1 MSEPPKQTATRKPR
15 VALVLGGG
23 GARGYAHIGVV
34 QVLEEADVE
43 VVAIAGSSMGAL
55 VGGLFAAGKL
65 QEFTDWSLGLNRFKV
80 LRLFDVSLSSP
91 GTIRGERVFG
101 VISEMLEDRVIEDL
115 LIDYTAVAVDLLAY
129 RELWFREGPLDIAIR
144 ASSAMPSL
152 FAPVALNG
160 RLVGGGVLNPVP
172 VVATG
177 GSSADC
183 TIAVSLYGRARD
195 RRWNRQPRAEDW
207 SDKLGGPAGR
217 WFDDHLHAAVRSR
230 LRPKIEEPRAD
241 SETRSVDS
249 AAEAQVENLRRI
261 EVMETSLDAM
271 RSALT
276 RHRLAAYQPD
286 YLISVP
292 RNAARVLEFH
302 QAEEMIKPGAP
313 AGRGGPRRLDQ
324 PAMSVRLH
332 RRPVGDEVPPRGGW
346 RVYQALRIAFRWLR
360 WWVRLDAQGLERLP
374 SHGPVLVA
382 ANHDSWLDPLA
393 IAEVM
398 MWRGRAVRFL
408 ARSNLWRWPIVGW
421 VLGSIRQIPIRR
433 GARDTAALD
442 GAVTALRRGE
452 AVGIFPEGT
461 YSRGQALR
469 AHRGVARLAHRSPG
483 VPIVLAA
490 VAGGTELRRFPR
502 RPRITVDFFYPAG
515 GQPRPEE
522 PDDELAERLLRE
534 IRARVP
540 PTA

>member
-160 RLVGGGVLNPVP
+160 RLLVDGGVLNPVP
-172 VVATG
+172 VAATG

-183 TIAVSLYGRARD
+183 TIAVSLYGRAPGPAMESTA
-195 RRWNRQPRAEDW
+195 PRAEEDW

-217 WFDDHLHAAVRSR
+217 WFDDHLRAAVRSR

-249 AAEAQVENLRRI
+249 AAEAQVEDLRRI

-302 QAEEMIKPGAP
+302 QAEEMISLG
-313 AGRGGPRRLDQ
+313 RRLAEEALADLI
-324 PAMSVRLH
+324 S
-332 RRPVGDEVPPRGGW
+332 PR
-346 RVYQALRIAFRWLR
+346 
-360 WWVRLDAQGLERLP
+360 
-374 SHGPVLVA
+374 
-382 ANHDSWLDPLA
+382 
-393 IAEVM
+393 
-398 MWRGRAVRFL
+398 
-408 ARSNLWRWPIVGW
+408 
-421 VLGSIRQIPIRR
+421 
-433 GARDTAALD
+433 
-442 GAVTALRRGE
+442 
-452 AVGIFPEGT
+452 
-461 YSRGQALR
+461 
-469 AHRGVARLAHRSPG
+469 
-483 VPIVLAA
+483 
-490 VAGGTELRRFPR
+490 
-502 RPRITVDFFYPAG
+502 
-515 GQPRPEE
+515 
-522 PDDELAERLLRE
+522 
-534 IRARVP
+534 
-540 PTA
+540 

>member
-1 MSEPPKQTATRKPR
+1 M
-15 VALVLGGG
+15 
-23 GARGYAHIGVV
+23 
-34 QVLEEADVE
+34 
-43 VVAIAGSSMGAL
+43 
-55 VGGLFAAGKL
+55 
-65 QEFTDWSLGLNRFKV
+65 
-80 LRLFDVSLSSP
+80 
-91 GTIRGERVFG
+91 
-101 VISEMLEDRVIEDL
+101 
-115 LIDYTAVAVDLLAY
+115 
-129 RELWFREGPLDIAIR
+129 
-144 ASSAMPSL
+144 
-152 FAPVALNG
+152 
-160 RLVGGGVLNPVP
+160 
-172 VVATG
+172 
-177 GSSADC
+177 
-183 TIAVSLYGRARD
+183 
-195 RRWNRQPRAEDW
+195 
-207 SDKLGGPAGR
+207 
-217 WFDDHLHAAVRSR
+217 
-230 LRPKIEEPRAD
+230 
-241 SETRSVDS
+241 
-249 AAEAQVENLRRI
+249 
-261 EVMETSLDAM
+261 
-271 RSALT
+271 
-276 RHRLAAYQPD
+276 
-286 YLISVP
+286 
-292 RNAARVLEFH
+292 
-302 QAEEMIKPGAP
+302 
-313 AGRGGPRRLDQ
+313 
-324 PAMSVRLH
+324 
-332 RRPVGDEVPPRGGW
+332 
-346 RVYQALRIAFRWLR
+346 RIAFRWLR